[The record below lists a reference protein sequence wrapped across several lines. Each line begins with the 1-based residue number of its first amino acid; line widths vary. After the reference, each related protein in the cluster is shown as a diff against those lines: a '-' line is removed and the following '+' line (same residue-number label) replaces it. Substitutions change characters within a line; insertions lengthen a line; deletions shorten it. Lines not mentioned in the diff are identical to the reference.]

1 MGDPIGDS
9 RDGSEGLFSAASE
22 ASENGLRITSD
33 PISRLTPCADC
44 GRLAYA
50 TDVVA
55 VPAAD
60 YAELLRLRGEQRPFL
75 PKPSRSPLSQDR
87 ELAAFILDCARP
99 GTMILRDI
107 RAACL
112 ERFGEARAPSL
123 SAIHRFIN
131 AARKA
136 PRQVSG
142 K

>member
-1 MGDPIGDS
+1 MDEPVSDS
-9 RDGSEGLFSAASE
+9 REVSEGPLSAVSD
-22 ASENGLRITSD
+22 SSQRGLQTAAD
-33 PISRLTPCADC
+33 PVARLAPCADC

-50 TDVVA
+50 PDVV
-55 VPAAD
+55 VVSAAD

-123 SAIHRFIN
+123 SALHRFID

-136 PRQVSG
+136 QRQVS
-142 K
+142 

>member
-1 MGDPIGDS
+1 MSDSVSAS
-9 RDGSEGLFSAASE
+9 RDGSEGPFSSASDP
-22 ASENGLRITSD
+22 SENALPIAPD
-33 PISRLTPCADC
+33 PIARLAPCAEC

-50 TDVVA
+50 PDVV
-55 VPAAD
+55 VVSAAD
-60 YAELLRLRGEQRPFL
+60 YAELLRLREGPRPFL
-75 PKPSRSPLSQDR
+75 PKPSRSPLAQDR

-112 ERFGEARAPSL
+112 ERFGEARAPSV
-123 SAIHRFIN
+123 SAIHRFID

-136 PRQVSG
+136 QRQVSG